1 MPYLYEKEDN
11 IDGKRYYY
19 EVFTENDNV
28 GTLNLLKV
36 YITLRGIKSCSSV
49 DFVLEKEDI
58 AKILDSKISKLVKK
72 LYQEHIDYKGEA
84 VENDS

>member
-1 MPYLYEKEDN
+1 MKKKTILTVKD
-11 IDGKRYYY
+11 IIMK
-19 EVFTENDNV
+19 VFTENDNV

-49 DFVLEKEDI
+49 DLVLEKEDI

-72 LYQEHIDYKGEA
+72 LYKNI
-84 VENDS
+84 

>member
-1 MPYLYEKEDN
+1 MNEKEDN

-36 YITLRGIKSCSSV
+36 YITLRELNHV
-49 DFVLEKEDI
+49 RL
-58 AKILDSKISKLVKK
+58 
-72 LYQEHIDYKGEA
+72 
-84 VENDS
+84 